1 MHTRSK
7 RDASGGHAP
16 ATDCVAVTD
25 GVERFVIINPS
36 DRMRADM
43 RARGLR
49 LLPVVGVELERCRAI
64 DPSWRQAFDCL
75 VIEGGLA

>member
-1 MHTRSK
+1 MHK
-7 RDASGGHAP
+7 RLKHEARAERAP
-16 ATDCVAVTD
+16 VTDCVAVTD

-36 DRMRADM
+36 DRMCADM

-49 LLPVVGVELERCRAI
+49 LLPVAGVELERCRAI
-64 DPSWRQAFDCL
+64 DPSWRRAFDCL